1 MMARRG
7 VLGMLAGGAVALLG
21 GCNPFGGSAYR
32 YRLTVEVQT
41 AKGVRTGSGV
51 REVSM
56 TENFVLTAH
65 ERPYSGGETGEAVVV
80 DLPSGP
86 VFLLLR
92 GADAMGQPLDVEI
105 TRALVGR
112 KTEPGADHLSAV
124 QELDGSAGIKAEL
137 PREHWPMMVRFAD
150 INDPKSVEQVD
161 PASIGVKR
169 ITVET
174 TGDDV
179 TTGIRSKLPWLSTG
193 GRTLDPSGGPT
204 TTPTVAQTIYQSEF
218 TTEIGR

>member
-65 ERPYSGGETGEAVVV
+65 ESPYSGGETGEAVVV

-86 VFLLLR
+86 VFLLLC
-92 GADAMGQPLDVEI
+92 
-105 TRALVGR
+105 
-112 KTEPGADHLSAV
+112 
-124 QELDGSAGIKAEL
+124 KAT
-137 PREHWPMMVRFAD
+137 HS
-150 INDPKSVEQVD
+150 IN
-161 PASIGVKR
+161 
-169 ITVET
+169 
-174 TGDDV
+174 
-179 TTGIRSKLPWLSTG
+179 
-193 GRTLDPSGGPT
+193 
-204 TTPTVAQTIYQSEF
+204 TIL
-218 TTEIGR
+218 